1 MSILAGPAAAEG
13 KAGAR
18 PQDQVQ
24 LAVHRQREV
33 SLHEEVLPCR
43 LPRHKALG
51 LKYYVNSQKTRND
64 RWKHELDCEC
74 EHFEDYLKFPKRD
87 GINTAMLQ
95 WEHFVSL

>member
-1 MSILAGPAAAEG
+1 MYNLKSTEITDFLIDFLSILAGSAAAEG

-51 LKYYVNSQKTRND
+51 LKYYVYSQKT
-64 RWKHELDCEC
+64 
-74 EHFEDYLKFPKRD
+74 
-87 GINTAMLQ
+87 
-95 WEHFVSL
+95 